1 MATERHHTP
10 MPRHALRFAVLV
22 LLMGLIFVADTV
34 TNLEIAVSVFY
45 AAVILGA
52 IGLLPRRGVVL
63 LAGACVALT
72 AVSFVLTSA
81 GASEPGLINA
91 AISVAAI
98 GFTTYLALK
107 MVTAE
112 AAVHESRAQLARM
125 ARVSSLGELAASIAH
140 EVNQPLA
147 AIATSAHA
155 GQRWLALEPANLD
168 KARAS
173 IARII
178 GEAERAAAVIAR
190 VRGLIKGGAPQKEW
204 LDLNWAA
211 GEAIALAR
219 NEMER
224 KTIVLRTNLGS
235 GLPPVLADKV
245 QLQQVIANLILNA
258 MEAMAEGP
266 GRELEVSS
274 RAEAGTVVFAVADAG
289 VGLTPETQDHLFEAF
304 WTTKPGGVG
313 IGLAICRSIVEAHG
327 GRIWATARPD
337 GGALFQF
344 SLPAGTPAP

>member
-1 MATERHHTP
+1 MATDRRHML
-10 MPRHALRFAVLV
+10 MPRPALHFAVLV
-22 LLMGLIFVADTV
+22 LLMALIFVADTL
-34 TNLEIAVSVFY
+34 TELEIAVSVFY

-52 IGLLPRRGVVL
+52 IDLLPKRGVVI
-63 LAGACVALT
+63 LACACVALT
-72 AVSFVLTSA
+72 AVSFALTAA
-81 GASEPGLINA
+81 GATKAGLINA

-98 GFTTYLALK
+98 AITTYLALK
-107 MVTAE
+107 IVTAE

-125 ARVSSLGELAASIAH
+125 ARVTSLGELAASIAH

-147 AIATSAHA
+147 AVATSAHA
-155 GQRWLALEPANLD
+155 CQRWLALEPANLE
-168 KARAS
+168 KARLS

-178 GEAERAAAVIAR
+178 GEAERAGAVIAR

-211 GEAIALAR
+211 SEAIALAHS
-219 NEMER
+219 EIER
-224 KTIVLRTNLGS
+224 KAIALRASLAS
-235 GLPPVLADKV
+235 DLPPVLADKV

-258 MEAMAEGP
+258 MEAMADGP

-289 VGLTPETQDHLFEAF
+289 VGLSADALGHLFEAF
-304 WTTKPGGVG
+304 WTTKPGGIG

-337 GGALFQF
+337 GGTLFQF
-344 SLPAGTPAP
+344 SLPA